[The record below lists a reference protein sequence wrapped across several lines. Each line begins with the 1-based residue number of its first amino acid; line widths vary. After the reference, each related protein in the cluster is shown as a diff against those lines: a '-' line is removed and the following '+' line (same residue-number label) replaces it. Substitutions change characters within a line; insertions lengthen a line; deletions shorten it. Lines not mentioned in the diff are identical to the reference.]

1 MMELKLAS
9 RSQVAMVYG
18 RDLKPSFPPGGAEAP
33 GQYPGHVP
41 GRLLPA
47 LVPL

>member
-18 RDLKPSFPPGGAEAP
+18 RDLKPSFTMPEKCTKTSFPPSATMNP
-33 GQYPGHVP
+33 
-41 GRLLPA
+41 
-47 LVPL
+47 